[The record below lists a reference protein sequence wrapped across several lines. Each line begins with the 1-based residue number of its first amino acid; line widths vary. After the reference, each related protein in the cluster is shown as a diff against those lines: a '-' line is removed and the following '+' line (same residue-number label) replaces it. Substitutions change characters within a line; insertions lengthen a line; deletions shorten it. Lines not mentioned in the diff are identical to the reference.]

1 MSHTGKLRVLMAGTG
16 LLLMAGPAFSL
27 DGADLLAKINAA
39 TGMSGTPVT
48 AQSVDVNGTT
58 VTLRGATY
66 KPMPAE
72 EAMAIGDITLEG
84 VQEEDDGG
92 YFIETVTLP
101 DLSMRE
107 EETTVTVADISMTN
121 VTVPADVTGG
131 TLDSVLVYEEAATG
145 PVNVSVDGKSLF
157 SLASAT
163 STTEIADDN
172 SSIGFDVEVAGI
184 KADLSTVEDPK
195 AREAI
200 QSLGLTS
207 IDGSMTMSG
216 DWQAA
221 DGLVNIEDYTL
232 DFANVGTLS
241 TSLSFSGYTLD
252 FIKAA
257 EETSRAMQPAAGKQA
272 QDAAGLA
279 MLGLMQR
286 LTFNSAEISF
296 QDAGLTNRA
305 LDYAGKEQGVSGN
318 TMAQMLKGM
327 TPLLLAQYNVPELQN
342 MVSQAVNTYL
352 DNPGNFIISAAPE
365 NPVPFPMIMGAAMGA
380 PNTLPDVLGV
390 TVEANRR
397 Q

>member
-1 MSHTGKLRVLMAGTG
+1 MSHTSKLQALMAGTG
-16 LLLMAGPAFSL
+16 MLLMAGPAFSL
-27 DGADLLAKINAA
+27 DGPDLLAKINAA
-39 TGMSGTPVT
+39 TGMSGTPIT

-58 VTLRGATY
+58 VTLRGAAY

-72 EAMAIGDITLEG
+72 QAMPIGDITLEG
-84 VQEEDDGG
+84 VQEGDDGG

-101 DLSMRE
+101 DLTTRE
-107 EETTVTVADISMTN
+107 DKTTVTIADISMTN
-121 VTVPADVTGG
+121 VTVPADVTGD
-131 TLDSVLVYEEAATG
+131 TLDSVLVYETAATG
-145 PVNVSVDGKSLF
+145 PVDVSVDGRSIF

-163 STTEIADDN
+163 STTDIADDN
-172 SSIGFDVEVAGI
+172 STIGFDVEVAGI
-184 KADLSTVEDPK
+184 KADLSIVEDPK
-195 AREAI
+195 ARDTI

-207 IDGSMTMSG
+207 LDGSMSMSG
-216 DWQAA
+216 NWQAA
-221 DGLVNIEDYTL
+221 DGLVDIEDYTL

-296 QDAGLTNRA
+296 RDAGLTNRA

-342 MVSQAVNTYL
+342 MVSQAINAYL
-352 DNPGNFIISAAPE
+352 DNPGNLIISAAPE